1 MSLAILAIVLGIA
14 LHAWDRFR
22 ASRELVIH
30 TGWTLQATVHSPAD
44 TVRDASVQCF
54 GHTDRR
60 WVECGSID
68 FHQRGDSRITRVV
81 NPQHVRFA
89 DIPSLFSVAIAT
101 VEGRT
106 EVTMRID
113 PIPGVRIRRSLA
125 KWLDSAADAELT
137 AAAYRLGDAAA
148 KLRKEREAY
157 QEQREHR
164 QRCAKSTP
172 FTSDSDYELLG
183 LKPGAT
189 LEQVQKAYRIACRKY
204 HPDRLTG
211 QNVEPHLVEL
221 AVQRFKEVAAAYQ
234 RIKDRHP
241 QAQRATAN

>member
-1 MSLAILAIVLGIA
+1 MVSFAIVIIIVAIA
-14 LHAWDRFR
+14 SHAWDRFKS
-22 ASRELVIH
+22 SRELATH

-54 GHTDRR
+54 GNTERR

-68 FHQRGDSRITRVV
+68 FHQRGDSRITRIV

-89 DIPSLFSVAIAT
+89 DIPSLFSIAIAT

-113 PIPGVRIRRSLA
+113 PIPGVRMRRSLG
-125 KWLDSAADAELT
+125 KWLDSAANAELT
-137 AAAYRLGDAAA
+137 AAVYRLGDAAA
-148 KLRKEREAY
+148 KLRQEREAY
-157 QEQREHR
+157 HEQRERR
-164 QRCAKSTP
+164 QRRATSTP
-172 FTSDSDYELLG
+172 FTPDSDYELLG

-234 RIKDRHP
+234 RIKEKHP
-241 QAQRATAN
+241 QAQRA